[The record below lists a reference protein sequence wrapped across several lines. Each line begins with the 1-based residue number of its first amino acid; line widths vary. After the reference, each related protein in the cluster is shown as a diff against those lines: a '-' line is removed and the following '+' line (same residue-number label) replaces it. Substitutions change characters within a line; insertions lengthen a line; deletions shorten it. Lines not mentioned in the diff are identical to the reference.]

1 MHRVHHRPARLLVSL
16 SLAGAT
22 LAMPAAVSADPPVR
36 FAEHAVNLFCNAQD
50 PTVGA
55 LSLFAGVSSEFGASA
70 SIEAWLPPDLFVG
83 PPDLTGFTDGVQV
96 TEGGGGATLGATIP
110 LADAAGVSRGDVVID
125 AILTPIDVE
134 VLEPFRE
141 GNRWIK
147 TTGTIAHQAVSGT
160 FVTTDET
167 LPDFMLEELGCAGE
181 ILDIS
186 VFETQPHAFVLNNE
200 GIVLSCSWETEGVF
214 SHLFAVNDVFG
225 TFAEAALVSEGVVD
239 LFGFTET
246 LTLTS
251 TSLEATIPLTD
262 FITGDPATAV
272 VSATLSPLGSPVTS
286 DFRGQNNRQ
295 RVTEQRLI
303 PSGTIEFSTGEVRTL
318 DATCFVSEFDSHFMA
333 NVPAGP
339 KAGGKAPANDTA
351 DGATPIRMGR
361 AVNDQTRGAAVDP
374 EIQVEACPEPDDRFG
389 HTVWYSFIGTGGNV
403 TIDTAGSDFDTIV
416 AVYDESLTLIDCNDD
431 VEFEPIGGTLQ
442 AALTI
447 PTDEGATYYVQAGG
461 FVAFDTGL
469 PEFGR
474 LRLSI
479 TPS

>member
-1 MHRVHHRPARLLVSL
+1 MPRVHRRPARLLLALSMTCSL
-16 SLAGAT
+16 LAVPGV
-22 LAMPAAVSADPPVR
+22 VSANPPVR
-36 FAEHAVNLFCNAQD
+36 FDEHAVNLFCDAQD
-50 PTVGA
+50 PAVGA
-55 LSLFAGVSSEFGASA
+55 LSLFAGASSEFGSFAV
-70 SIEAWLPPDLFVG
+70 IEAWLPPDIFVG
-83 PPDLTGFTDGVQV
+83 PPDLSGSTENVQV
-96 TEGGGGATLGATIP
+96 VEGGGGATMGATIP
-110 LADAAGVSRGDVVID
+110 LFDADGLSRGDVVIN
-125 AILTPIDVE
+125 ATLTPIDVE

-160 FVTTDET
+160 LVTTDET

-200 GIVLSCSWETEGVF
+200 GILVNCAWETEGVF
-214 SHLFAVNDVFG
+214 SFLFAVNDGFG
-225 TFAEAALVSEGVVD
+225 TFAEAGLFSEGVVD
-239 LFGFTET
+239 LFGSTET

-262 FITGDPATAV
+262 FLTGEPATAV

-295 RVTEQRLI
+295 RVTEQRLV
-303 PSGTIEFSTGEVRTL
+303 PSGTIQFSNGEVRTL
-318 DATCFVSEFDSHFMA
+318 DATCFAVEFDSHFMA

-339 KAGGKAPANDTA
+339 KAGGKPPANDTA
-351 DGATPIRMGR
+351 DGATPIPMGR
-361 AVNDQTRGAAVDP
+361 AVNDQTRGAAVEP
-374 EIQVEACPEPDDRFG
+374 EIQVEGCPEPDDRFG
-389 HTVWYSFIGTGGNV
+389 HTLWYSFIGTGGDV

-416 AVYDESLTLIDCNDD
+416 AVYDESFTLIDCNDD

-461 FVAFDTGL
+461 FINFDTGT